1 MVYLDSSLT
10 ELEIENNDN
19 LLSDTAERKGKSN
32 AVLFFVG
39 SKKDSGWIAGKMLYQ
54 ARKTQKQ
61 ATQKDW
67 NLPQWEIFRR
77 KLDIYLPNLKIHSA
91 YVVD

>member
-1 MVYLDSSLT
+1 MRKCGEFQKVKAINTVQPKKEKKMVYLDSSLT

-61 ATQKDW
+61 AT
-67 NLPQWEIFRR
+67 
-77 KLDIYLPNLKIHSA
+77 
-91 YVVD
+91 